1 MRKFLIGVIVAFVLS
16 FPVALATARQYQP
29 TVKPEKALK
38 ARQKRDW
45 KMLKRQQKTQQRS
58 WKGAHLSLGARA
70 QMKHQMQRE
79 RRALREQQRNDR
91 QDLKDRQRLMKERT
105 RQVH

>member
-1 MRKFLIGVIVAFVLS
+1 MRKLLIGAIVTFVLS
-16 FPVALATARQYQP
+16 VAVAPTNARQYQP
-29 TVKPEKALK
+29 TVKPEAALK

-45 KMLKRQQKTQQRS
+45 KMLKRQQKTQKRS
-58 WKGAHLSLGARA
+58 WKGAHLSRGARA

-91 QDLKDRQRLMKERT
+91 QDLKDRQRLMKEST